1 MGEAFR
7 TAEVGVG
14 LLRIVLDQTLV
25 EEAFRNHHWEGQT
38 LVEEAF
44 RNHHWE
50 GQILVQEAFRNHH
63 WEGLILVVAFHLK
76 MEVQMEDRI

>member
-44 RNHHWE
+44 RNHH
-50 GQILVQEAFRNHH
+50 L
-63 WEGLILVVAFHLK
+63 EGLILVVAFHLK